1 MPDTGEITLSDFVL
15 EYLEPVPGDSPTG
28 SDAANSEEY
37 FKLNM
42 EIQKTMPDYKKCIEF
57 CEIILKEKS
66 KDIKAAAWLCFA
78 LFRTEKIRGLKD
90 GLAIIL
96 ELLKRYE
103 QSLFPANNIHRSKA
117 LQFLNS
123 SRVFK
128 LVENEAITKANAD
141 DITEAN
147 KILNEIIIACEKQ
160 FPGNVPV
167 LNAFVNALKNHA
179 DTALS
184 LKAPKQEQ
192 QHDTPK
198 EKPVSE
204 RSVTPAGQV
213 IDQRRPAASEEI
225 KLSSDK
231 DAILQLKKLM
241 MFFFED
247 QADGTKKEKVP
258 EFHLVFGLARQ
269 LQWGRLYRPPETD
282 KITQIEAPNQI
293 IQGKIK
299 EWFSSG
305 SWDKLIPRI
314 ELNFLKG
321 ESEFQYW
328 LDAQRYTV
336 KALDQLGGNYSTA
349 AEDIKINLS
358 RLLSRIP
365 DLPKLKFKDKTTPFA
380 DNDTIKWINEEVLAA
395 TSGGKAKSGD
405 ILLPPIMGEEYDE
418 LNKEYEE
425 ACSKLPKNFEE
436 TVAAMQTGIQTDT
449 RKKGKFLRR
458 LNLAGYCYMAKE
470 YNLAKVNLAELN
482 HLIDEY
488 NLAEWES
495 ALCTA
500 VWQTEYLTNTKLISE
515 VSKDQIFL
523 IEKEQKELFN
533 KIAKYNGILALK
545 LSKKK

>member
-15 EYLEPVPGDSPTG
+15 EYLEPMPGDSPTG

-167 LNAFVNALKNHA
+167 LNAFVNAIKNHA

-192 QHDTPK
+192 QQDTPK